1 MSTSRDNYGHVDFDC
16 FCVQNSIAT
25 QLILSEQTKK
35 VPMSSVKKQQLVLAE
50 ARSMFVR
57 SSALMDRFVTYAGGA
72 HATEVQYINKSFN
85 AEVNRRVNIIK
96 LTPEAVMNVIIAGAT
111 INEVHTFSYAVVTAL
126 MSKLQRSS
134 NVTTLDMTSSNGPRS
149 GARFL
154 LFFMRRAVVMCQ
166 NLRII
171 ATNESNEW
179 ILQQNDGYVFY
190 GRVTAFTRLS
200 IDEMS
205 QILRHAIIADDKP
218 TIRKFSDHN
227 VNVYVLE
234 DMCVH
239 QPRQFSEEDG
249 GITLCFHHQ
258 QPTQL
263 KVIRFVLYQHEGNGT
278 WTVRSL
284 LVSSF
289 LNSVCDKC
297 V

>member
-1 MSTSRDNYGHVDFDC
+1 MSS
-16 FCVQNSIAT
+16 
-25 QLILSEQTKK
+25 TKK
-35 VPMSSVKKQQLVLAE
+35 QVLVLAE

-57 SSALMDRFVTYAGGA
+57 SSALMDRFVTYAG
-72 HATEVQYINKSFN
+72 ATEVQYINKSFN
-85 AEVNRRVNIIK
+85 SEVNRCVKVIK

-111 INEVHTFSYAVVTAL
+111 VNEVHTFSYSVVTAL
-126 MSKLQRSS
+126 MSKLQRCS
-134 NVTTLDMTSSNGPRS
+134 NVAILDMTSANGPRS

-166 NLRII
+166 NLRTI
-171 ATNESNEW
+171 ATNESNDW
-179 ILQQNDGYVFY
+179 IMQHNDGYVFY
-190 GRVTAFTRLS
+190 GRVTVHTCLS

-218 TIRKFSDHN
+218 TIRRFSDRN

-234 DMCVH
+234 DMFVP

-258 QPTQL
+258 QPAQL
-263 KVIRFVLYQHEGNGT
+263 KVIRFVLYRHEGNGT

-284 LVSSF
+284 RVSSF
-289 LNSVCDKC
+289 LNSVCDMC
-297 V
+297 LIN